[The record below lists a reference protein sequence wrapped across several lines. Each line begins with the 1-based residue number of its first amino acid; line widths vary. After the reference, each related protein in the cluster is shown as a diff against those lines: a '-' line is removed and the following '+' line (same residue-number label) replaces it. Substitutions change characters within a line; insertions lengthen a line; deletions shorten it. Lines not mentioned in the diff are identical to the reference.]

1 MSMAL
6 SDPGVV
12 TFTGAGPL
20 TVFLF
25 SSFMSS
31 EVVSGSTSLRLSPI
45 SSAGSRSTELLG
57 VFKDVLAFVVLLLS
71 SSRSSSSHRSSA
83 RLAQERRRNGKE
95 IKIKNF
101 TGSLVVRCRV
111 WAPRLCEAMLKSY
124 CWLALDS
131 FFASLGLNEIDN
143 SLELTIVNLVLAA
156 PPS

>member
-6 SDPGVV
+6 SDPGLV
-12 TFTGAGPL
+12 TFTGVGPL

-45 SSAGSRSTELLG
+45 SSAGSRSAELLG
-57 VFKDVLAFVVLLLS
+57 VSKDVLAFVVLLFS
-71 SSRSSSSHRSSA
+71 SFRSSSSHRSSA

-101 TGSLVVRCRV
+101 TGSLVVGSRV

-124 CWLALDS
+124 CSLALNS
-131 FFASLGLNEIDN
+131 FSCELGSQRNR
-143 SLELTIVNLVLAA
+143 
-156 PPS
+156 